1 MSEANLDVIV
11 VLGASNDAQGGL
23 TPTAVA
29 RAECALG
36 EYCAR
41 EGSKMLIT
49 GGFGPHFNV
58 GPEPHARYVRRYLV
72 SRGVRPA
79 DILGLI
85 ESRNTIE
92 DATMTKRALARTGVR
107 SLCVVTSDYHLARAK
122 RIFERVLCSHDL
134 RFVASSSRLS
144 PEEYEKACQHEADAL
159 RCLEGWTLEALD
171 GFEHRAKRV

>member
-1 MSEANLDVIV
+1 MSKPPLSVSAGSNNSLVTALGGMLPILIALRSDPFFYVGLRTRLYTRLQRDTPHGHLGGRAATTPAKIAQRRRHDVGSRGQAAYLVAHRSAAWMSEANLDVIV

-79 DILGLI
+79 DILGL
-85 ESRNTIE
+85 
-92 DATMTKRALARTGVR
+92 
-107 SLCVVTSDYHLARAK
+107 
-122 RIFERVLCSHDL
+122 
-134 RFVASSSRLS
+134 
-144 PEEYEKACQHEADAL
+144 
-159 RCLEGWTLEALD
+159 
-171 GFEHRAKRV
+171 